1 MAPRAAFGYSR
12 QLSGGLASN
21 AFAFASAVSGLSKIG
36 CNQLKKQ
43 RFFLWSKGFGV
54 CGLALL
60 GLLAAAATAAQEDFD
75 ARVQDALARLQEQD
89 KAAREVLELAKG
101 VLVFPTVVKAGFGL
115 GGAVGDG
122 ALLIDGET
130 VQHYRT
136 TKASIGFQF
145 GVQARSEVILFLTD
159 AALNHFRASN
169 GWEAGVDGSIA
180 IAEFGAV
187 RDIDTNNTQQ
197 PIVGFVFGSQGL
209 MYDLSLSGS
218 KYWRINKK
226 NSGGEGQE
234 EAGAASDLRG
244 QSGDAG

>member
-1 MAPRAAFGYSR
+1 MWSR
-12 QLSGGLASN
+12 GLA
-21 AFAFASAVSGLSKIG
+21 G
-36 CNQLKKQ
+36 
-43 RFFLWSKGFGV
+43 

-60 GLLAAAATAAQEDFD
+60 ALLAATATASQADLD
-75 ARVQDALARLQEQD
+75 ARIQATLARLQEQD
-89 KAAREVLELAKG
+89 KAAREALELAKG
-101 VLVFPTVVKAGFGL
+101 ALVFPTVVKVGFGV

-136 TKASIGFQF
+136 TKASIGFQI
-145 GVQARSEVILFLTD
+145 GVQARSEVIVFLTE

-209 MYDLSLSGS
+209 MYDLSLAGS

-226 NSGGEGQE
+226 
-234 EAGAASDLRG
+234 
-244 QSGDAG
+244 SGDGQGR

>member
-1 MAPRAAFGYSR
+1 MNEKAGISWRR
-12 QLSGGLASN
+12 GLGA
-21 AFAFASAVSGLSKIG
+21 L
-36 CNQLKKQ
+36 
-43 RFFLWSKGFGV
+43 

-60 GLLAAAATAAQEDFD
+60 AVLPAVATSAEEDLD
-75 ARVQDALARLQEQD
+75 ARVQAALARLQEQD
-89 KAAREVLELAKG
+89 KAAREALELAKG
-101 VLVFPTVVKAGFGL
+101 VLVFPTVVKAGLGL

-145 GVQARSEVILFLTD
+145 GVQVRSEVILFLTD

-187 RDIDTNNTQQ
+187 RDLDTNNTQQ

-209 MYDLSLSGS
+209 MYDLSLAGS
-218 KYWRINKK
+218 KYWRINRR
-226 NSGGEGQE
+226 NRDGEGQE

-244 QSGDAG
+244 RSGGAG